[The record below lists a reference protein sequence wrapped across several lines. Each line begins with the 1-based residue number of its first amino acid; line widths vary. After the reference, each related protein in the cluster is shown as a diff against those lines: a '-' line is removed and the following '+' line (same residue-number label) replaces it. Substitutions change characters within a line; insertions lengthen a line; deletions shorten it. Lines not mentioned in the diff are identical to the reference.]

1 MNPGTML
8 ELQRQL
14 QRIRSYEASTASGS
28 VRLFSAWAGWILA
41 VIVIAIWIPS
51 TSDGSRFV
59 VPAVCVLIA
68 VRSVYSIIQY
78 NMNKRMRPILEALLY
93 VPQSEPKQ
101 DQAEIPISPKPKRSR
116 TRPR

>member
-1 MNPGTML
+1 MNTGTMV

-14 QRIRSYEASTASGS
+14 ERIRSYEASFASS
-28 VRLFSAWAGWILA
+28 SLRQFSAWAGWILA

-59 VPAVCVLIA
+59 VPTVCVLIA

-78 NMNKRMRPILEALLY
+78 NMNKRLRPILEALLS
-93 VPQSEPKQ
+93 VLLSEPKQ
-101 DQAEIPISPKPKRSR
+101 DQAEIPIVPKPKRSR
-116 TRPR
+116 TKAR